1 MTQNTAQPEKKATKK
16 STRRRV
22 AKKRTAK
29 KRVAKKKAV
38 VSNTA
43 PYPAEYRQKVV
54 AMILG
59 LPFERAKES
68 IAQRK
73 LTVIPTTAWDW
84 KRTYEKS
91 GPEALVPKRT
101 HVRDVAGELKRLAD
115 VATTNLRPIRA
126 QAVNGNGK
134 AQNGNGASL
143 SATTASGSI
152 DSVRKVLELHNEHP
166 DVFDP
171 SAVIALITRIVG
183 I

>member
-29 KRVAKKKAV
+29 KRV
-38 VSNTA
+38 
-43 PYPAEYRQKVV
+43 
-54 AMILG
+54 
-59 LPFERAKES
+59 AKES